1 MSDSPAAAGRT
12 AWARNLGAPVRDFL
26 STETGGAVVLIGA
39 ALAAL
44 LWANSPWPD
53 SYEDVWGTTL
63 SVSLGDHVFDAT
75 LREWVNQGLMTLFFL
90 VVGLEAKR
98 ELDVG
103 ELRERG
109 RIGLPAIASLGGMAG
124 AVAIYLAFNAGGD
137 GASGWGAAI
146 STDTAL
152 ALGVLALVAGNAP
165 ARVRVFL
172 LSMVV
177 VDDLVALLVIAFV
190 YTEHISWTALLI
202 AVGLFA
208 LLFPLRFAPG
218 RWRLPAAGVIGVA
231 VWVAMFESGIDP
243 VIAGL
248 AIGLVVSAY
257 PPSREDLE
265 RATELTRQFRETPT
279 PELARSAQRG
289 VAAAI
294 SPNERLQYRLH
305 PWTSFAIVP
314 VFALA
319 NAGIHLD
326 SALLSDALTSP
337 ITIGIALGY
346 VAGKPLGIITAAYLA
361 TRRRG
366 SKLPLTWP
374 GLWTSGAATGV
385 GFTVSFLI
393 AGLAFSGQ
401 RLDEAKIGVLAAA
414 LVSPLLVYATL
425 SITARL
431 PESVRQRQLLS
442 IAASQIVDLSD
453 DIDPERDH
461 IRGRPD
467 APVTLLEYGDF
478 ECPYC
483 GTAEPTIHELLHRFE
498 EEVRFVFRH
507 LPLNDVHSSAQIAAE
522 AAEAASAQGSFW
534 EMYDLLLSHQ
544 EELSPRDLIRYAAQL
559 GLDVDRFRED
569 LRQRRHAA
577 RVGEDV
583 SSADASGVSG
593 TPTFFVNG
601 RRHDGVYDVAALS
614 SEIKGALARSRA
626 AARAESEREAQA
638 A

>member
-1 MSDSPAAAGRT
+1 MSEMPAAGRT
-12 AWARNLGAPVRDFL
+12 AWARNLSAPVRDFL
-26 STETGGAVVLIGA
+26 STETGGAVVLITA
-39 ALAAL
+39 AVAAL

-53 SYEDVWGTTL
+53 SYTDFWNMTL
-63 SVSLGDHVFDAT
+63 SVALDDHVFSAS
-75 LREWVNQGLMTLFFL
+75 LREWVNEGLMTLFFL

-124 AVAIYLAFNAGGD
+124 AVAIYLAFNAGGP
-137 GASGWGAAI
+137 GANGWGAAI

-152 ALGVLALVAGNAP
+152 ALGVLALAARNAP
-165 ARVRVFL
+165 TRMRVLL
-172 LSMVV
+172 LSLVV
-177 VDDLVALLVIAFV
+177 IDDLVALIVIATV
-190 YTEHISWTALLI
+190 YTEHISWMSLAI
-202 AVGLFA
+202 AVALFA
-208 LLFPLRFAPG
+208 LLFPLRFAG
-218 RWRLPAAGVIGVA
+218 RWRLPAAAVIGTA

-248 AIGLVVSAY
+248 AIGLVISAY

-265 RATELTRQFRETPT
+265 RATELTRAFRETPT
-279 PELARSAQRG
+279 PEHALSAQRG

-305 PWTSFAIVP
+305 PWTSFAVVP
-314 VFALA
+314 LFALA

-326 SALLSDALTSP
+326 GALLSDAASSP
-337 ITIGIALGY
+337 ITWGIALGY
-346 VAGKPLGIITAAYLA
+346 VVGKPAGILVASWLA
-361 TRRRG
+361 TRRPG
-366 SKLPLTWP
+366 AKLPVTWP
-374 GLWTSGAATGV
+374 GLAATGASTGV

-393 AGLAFSGQ
+393 AGLAFTGQ
-401 RLDEAKIGVLAAA
+401 RLDEAKLGVLAAA
-414 LVSPLLVYATL
+414 AVSPLIVNA
-425 SITARL
+425 IHRAVRL
-431 PESVRQRQLLS
+431 LPAGVRERQLLR
-442 IAASQIVDLSD
+442 AAPSQIVDLSEEVD
-453 DIDPERDH
+453 LERDH
-461 IRGRPD
+461 VRGRPD

-483 GTAEPTIHELLHRFE
+483 GTAEPIIEELLRRFQD
-498 EEVRFVFRH
+498 EVRFVFRH

-522 AAEAASAQGSFW
+522 AAEAAAAQDAFW
-534 EMYDLLLSHQ
+534 EMYDLLLHHQ
-544 EELSPRDLIRYAAQL
+544 DELSPRDLIGYAAQL
-559 GLDVDRFRED
+559 GLDVDRFRDE

-583 SSADASGVSG
+583 ASADASGVSG

-614 SEIKGALARSRA
+614 SDIKQALAR
-626 AARAESEREAQA
+626 ARASARASEPQA

>member
-1 MSDSPAAAGRT
+1 MSDAAATSGRT

-26 STETGGAVVLIGA
+26 STETGGAVVLISA
-39 ALAAL
+39 AVAAL

-53 SYEDVWGTTL
+53 SYEQVWTTDL
-63 SVSLGDHVFDAT
+63 SVALGDHVFHAT

-109 RIGLPAIASLGGMAG
+109 RIGLPALAALGGMAG
-124 AVAIYLAFNAGGD
+124 AVVIYLAFNAGGP
-137 GASGWGAAI
+137 GAQGWGAAI

-152 ALGVLALVAGNAP
+152 ALGVLALAAGNAP
-165 ARVRVFL
+165 ARLRVLL
-172 LSMVV
+172 LSLVV
-177 VDDLVALLVIAFV
+177 VDDLVALLVIAVV

-202 AVGLFA
+202 AVALFA
-208 LLFPLRFAPG
+208 LLFPLRFAG
-218 RWRLPAAGVIGVA
+218 RWRLPAAAVIGVA

-257 PPSREDLE
+257 PPSRGDLE

-279 PELARSAQRG
+279 PQLARSAQRG

-294 SPNERLQYRLH
+294 SPNDRLQYRLH
-305 PWTSFAIVP
+305 PWTSFAVVP

-319 NAGIHLD
+319 NAGIHID
-326 SALLSDALTSP
+326 GALLRDAASSP
-337 ITIGIALGY
+337 ITVGIALGY
-346 VAGKPLGIITAAYLA
+346 IAGKPLGIVIASWLA
-361 TRRRG
+361 TRRPH
-366 SKLPLTWP
+366 SKLPVTWP
-374 GLWTSGAATGV
+374 GLWMTGAATGV

-401 RLDEAKIGVLAAA
+401 QLDEAKLGVLVAA
-414 LVSPLLVYATL
+414 LISPLAVYAIRKL
-425 SITARL
+425 IQRL
-431 PESVRQRQLLS
+431 PDSVRQRQLLGA
-442 IAASQIVDLSD
+442 AASQIVDLSD
-453 DIDPERDH
+453 DVDPERDH

-483 GTAEPTIHELLHRFE
+483 ATADPTIKELLRRFE
-498 EEVRFVFRH
+498 DEVRFVFRH
-507 LPLNDVHSSAQIAAE
+507 LPLNDVHSSAQVAAE
-522 AAEAASAQGSFW
+522 AAEAAGEQGSFW
-534 EMYDLLLSHQ
+534 DMYDLLIEHH
-544 EELSPRDLIRYAAQL
+544 EELSPRDLVRYAAQL
-559 GLDVDRFRED
+559 GLDVDRFRD
-569 LRQRRHAA
+569 GLRQRRFAA
-577 RVGEDV
+577 RIAEDV

-601 RRHDGVYDVAALS
+601 RRHDGVYDVEALS

>member
-39 ALAAL
+39 AIAAL
-44 LWANSPWPD
+44 IWANSPWPN
-53 SYEDVWGTTL
+53 SYEDVWNTTL
-63 SVSLGDHVFDAT
+63 SVALGDHVFHAT

-109 RIGLPAIASLGGMAG
+109 RIGLPALASLGGMAG
-124 AVAIYLAFNAGGD
+124 AVAIYLAFNAGGP
-137 GASGWGAAI
+137 GADGWGAAI

-165 ARVRVFL
+165 ARLRVLL
-172 LSMVV
+172 LSLVV
-177 VDDLVALLVIAFV
+177 VDDLVALLVIAVV
-190 YTEHISWTALLI
+190 YTEHIAWTALGI
-202 AVGLFA
+202 AAALFA
-208 LLFPLRFAPG
+208 LLFPLRFAG
-218 RWRLPAAGVIGVA
+218 RWRLPAAAVIGVA

-248 AIGLVVSAY
+248 AVGLVISAY

-279 PELARSAQRG
+279 PELALSAQRG

-305 PWTSFAIVP
+305 PWTSFVVVP

-326 SALLSDALTSP
+326 GALLSDAATSP

-346 VAGKPLGIITAAYLA
+346 VAGKPLGIVTAAYLA
-361 TRRRG
+361 TRRPR
-366 SKLPLTWP
+366 SKLPVTWP
-374 GLWTSGAATGV
+374 GLWMVGASTGV

-393 AGLAFSGQ
+393 AGLAFTGQ

-414 LVSPLLVYATL
+414 LVSPAVVYAIRTV
-425 SITARL
+425 IERL

-442 IAASQIVDLSD
+442 AAPSSIVDLSD
-453 DIDPERDH
+453 DVDPARDH
-461 IRGRPD
+461 IRGKPG

-483 GTAEPTIHELLHRFE
+483 GTAEPTIHELLRRFE
-498 EEVRFVFRH
+498 DEVRFVFRH

-522 AAEAASAQGSFW
+522 GAEAAAAQGAFW

-544 EELSPRDLIRYAAQL
+544 DQLAPRDLIGYAAQL
-559 GLDVDRFRED
+559 GLDVDRFRDD
-569 LRQRRHAA
+569 LRQRHHAS
-577 RVGEDV
+577 RVAEDV
-583 SSADASGVSG
+583 ASADASGVSG
-593 TPTFFVNG
+593 TPTFFING

-626 AARAESEREAQA
+626 AARAESARETQA

>member
-1 MSDSPAAAGRT
+1 MSTSPVAAGRT

-39 ALAAL
+39 VVVAL

-53 SYEDVWGTTL
+53 SYEDLWTTDL
-63 SVSLGDHVFDAT
+63 SVALGDHVFHAT

-109 RIGLPAIASLGGMAG
+109 RIGLPALASLGGMAG
-124 AVAIYLAFNAGGD
+124 AVIVYLAFNAGGP

-165 ARVRVFL
+165 ARLRVFL

-177 VDDLVALLVIAFV
+177 VDDLVALLVIAVV
-190 YTEHISWTALLI
+190 YTEHISWTALGI

-208 LLFPLRFAPG
+208 LLFPLRFAG
-218 RWRLPAAGVIGVA
+218 RWRLPAAAVIGVA

-248 AIGLVVSAY
+248 AVGLVLSAY
-257 PPSREDLE
+257 PPGREDLE

-289 VAAAI
+289 VASAI

-326 SALLSDALTSP
+326 GALLSDAVTSP

-346 VAGKPLGIITAAYLA
+346 VVGKPLGIVTAAYVA
-361 TRRRG
+361 TRRPR
-366 SKLPLTWP
+366 SKLPVTWP
-374 GLWTSGAATGV
+374 GLWMIGASTGV

-393 AGLAFSGQ
+393 AGLAFTGQ
-401 RLDEAKIGVLAAA
+401 RLDEAKIGVLVAA
-414 LVSPLLVYATL
+414 LLSPVIVYA
-425 SITARL
+425 IREAIGRL
-431 PESVRQRQLLS
+431 PDSVRQRQLLG
-442 IAASQIVDLSD
+442 AATSQIVDLSD

-483 GTAEPTIHELLHRFE
+483 GTAEPTIHELLRRFE
-498 EEVRFVFRH
+498 DEVRFVFRH
-507 LPLNDVHSSAQIAAE
+507 LPLNDVHSSAQFAAEGAE
-522 AAEAASAQGSFW
+522 AAAAQGAFW
-534 EMYDLLLSHQ
+534 EMYDLLLAHQ
-544 EELSPRDLIRYAAQL
+544 DELSPRDLIGYAAQL
-559 GLDVDRFRED
+559 GLDTDRFRDD

-577 RVGEDV
+577 RVAEDV
-583 SSADASGVSG
+583 ASADASGVSG

-626 AARAESEREAQA
+626 AARAESEREVQA

>member
-1 MSDSPAAAGRT
+1 MSDTPAAGRT

-26 STETGGAVVLIGA
+26 STETGGAVVLIA
-39 ALAAL
+39 AAAAAL

-53 SYEDVWGTTL
+53 SYEKLWETHL
-63 SVSLGDHVFDAT
+63 SVALGDHVFDAT

-109 RIGLPAIASLGGMAG
+109 RIGLPAIASLGGMLG
-124 AVAIYLAFNAGGD
+124 AVLVYLAFNAGGR
-137 GASGWGAAI
+137 GEEGWGAAI

-152 ALGVLALVAGNAP
+152 ALGVLALSAGGVP
-165 ARVRVFL
+165 ARLRVLL
-172 LSMVV
+172 LSLVV
-177 VDDLVALLVIAFV
+177 VDDLVALLVIAVV
-190 YTEHISWTALLI
+190 YTEHISTTALLI

-208 LLFPLRFAPG
+208 LLFPLRYAG
-218 RWRLPAAGVIGVA
+218 RWRLPAAAVLGVG

-248 AIGLVVSAY
+248 AVGLVISAY
-257 PPSREDLE
+257 PPSRSDLE

-279 PELARSAQRG
+279 PELALSAQRG

-305 PWTSFAIVP
+305 PWTSFVVVP
-314 VFALA
+314 LFALA

-326 SALLSDALTSP
+326 GDLLHDAVRSP
-337 ITIGIALGY
+337 ITIGIALAY
-346 VAGKPLGIITAAYLA
+346 VVGKPAGILLA
-361 TRRRG
+361 SRIVTGVRG
-366 SKLPLTWP
+366 AKLPVTWP
-374 GLWTSGAATGV
+374 GLAGVGAATGV

-393 AGLAFSGQ
+393 AGLAFTGQ
-401 RLDEAKIGVLAAA
+401 ELEEAKLGVLAAGLA
-414 LVSPLLVYATL
+414 SPLLVAA
-425 SITARL
+425 IFRAIRL
-431 PESVRQRQLLS
+431 LPAPVRERQLLR
-442 IAASQIVDLSD
+442 AATSQIVDLSD
-453 DIDPERDH
+453 DVDPERDH
-461 IRGRPD
+461 VLGRPD

-483 GTAEPTIHELLHRFE
+483 ATADPIIKELLRRFE
-498 EEVRFVFRH
+498 DEVRFVFRH
-507 LPLNDVHSSAQIAAE
+507 LPLNDVHSSAQVAAE
-522 AAEAASAQGSFW
+522 AAEAAAAQDAFW
-534 EMYDLLLSHQ
+534 EMYDLMLHHQ
-544 EELSPRDLIRYAAQL
+544 DELAPRDLIGYAAQL
-559 GLDVDRFRED
+559 GLDVDRFRDD

-577 RVGEDV
+577 RVAEDV
-583 SSADASGVSG
+583 ASADASGVSG

-614 SEIKGALARSRA
+614 SEIKGALARTRA
-626 AARAESEREAQA
+626 AARASEAQA